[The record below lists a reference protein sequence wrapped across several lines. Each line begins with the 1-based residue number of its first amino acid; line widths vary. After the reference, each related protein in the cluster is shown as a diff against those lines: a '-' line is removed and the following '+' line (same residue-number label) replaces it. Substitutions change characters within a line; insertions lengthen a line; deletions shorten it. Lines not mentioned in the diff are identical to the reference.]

1 MFFTERFP
9 LCKKRGGCVRD
20 KTQCGVLTAY
30 LSSVSLQLHLEIQQL
45 FQNQKIYEELFFYA
59 AFPKLFFS
67 THRLSWVWG
76 LFFYIIHVLLCF
88 FFLCLPLV
96 LPSLSWLS
104 SPVPYYA
111 SPSYIVYS
119 SSAFSCVCIVQSFT
133 HSLYYIVI
141 SPW

>member
-1 MFFTERFP
+1 MDLYNFSPTAVINEHFLVWLGLCYTLKEKIQYYYFVFFTERFP
-9 LCKKRGGCVRD
+9 LFLQRGGCVRD

-96 LPSLSWLS
+96 LPSLS
-104 SPVPYYA
+104 
-111 SPSYIVYS
+111 
-119 SSAFSCVCIVQSFT
+119 
-133 HSLYYIVI
+133 
-141 SPW
+141 